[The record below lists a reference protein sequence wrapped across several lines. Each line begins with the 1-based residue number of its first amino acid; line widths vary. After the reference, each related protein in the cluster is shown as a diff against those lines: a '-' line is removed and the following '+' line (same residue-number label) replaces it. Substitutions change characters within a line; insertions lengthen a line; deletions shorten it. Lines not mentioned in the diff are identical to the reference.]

1 MAKVLF
7 YNIRLPRHLP
17 FTTTT
22 IDSVVFITKTNSD
35 AVRSYSSDILP
46 SGFVSS
52 SPHAGGF
59 ESHSAHITEKK
70 YIYIFHFSVNFY
82 IQRLKLWS

>member
-1 MAKVLF
+1 MVKVLF

-17 FTTTT
+17 FTTT
-22 IDSVVFITKTNSD
+22 SVDFDVFITKTNSN

-52 SPHAGGF
+52 SPYAGGF
-59 ESHSAHITEKK
+59 ESQSAYITDK
-70 YIYIFHFSVNFY
+70 IYIFFHFSVDFY